1 VAKTSNI
8 LDLREVVATLLRDR
22 KSLVVI
28 SGLGSSTYDVGA
40 AGDHDRNFYLW
51 GAMGGAAMLGLGVA
65 LAKPDVPVLVVTGDG
80 EMLMGMG
87 SFSTIALQNPPNLT
101 IAVLDNGLFGETGGQ
116 PTHTARVTN
125 LAEVAKACGVPNVCE
140 IDTMPG
146 IVALA
151 TSIRDAKN
159 GLTVADIKISQDLLP
174 RVMTSRAGAV
184 LVERTRRAL
193 GTATH

>member
-1 VAKTSNI
+1 MLDRRQVVAK
-8 LDLREVVATLLRDR
+8 LLTNR
-22 KSLVVI
+22 KSLVVVT
-28 SGLGSSTYDVGA
+28 GLGSSTYDVGA

-87 SFSTIALQNPPNLT
+87 SFSTIALQNPANLT
-101 IAVLDNGLFGETGGQ
+101 IAILNNGLFGETGGQ
-116 PTHTARVTN
+116 PTHTGRVTN
-125 LAEVAKACGVPNVCE
+125 LGQVAKACGVPNVCE

-146 IVALA
+146 VAALA
-151 TSIRDAKN
+151 EDIQDPQK
-159 GLTVADIKISQDLLP
+159 GLTVADIKINQDQLP

-184 LVERTRRAL
+184 LVERARRAL
-193 GTATH
+193 GLALS